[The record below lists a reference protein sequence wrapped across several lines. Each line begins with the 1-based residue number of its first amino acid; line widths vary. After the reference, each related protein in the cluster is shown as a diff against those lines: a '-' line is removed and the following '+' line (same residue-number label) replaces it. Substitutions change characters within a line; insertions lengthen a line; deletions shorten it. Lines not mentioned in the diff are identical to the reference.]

1 MLHLLGVSL
10 ADAVPAAMDHAGRK
24 GGQVRQDESGRG
36 GGFGRAGR
44 REPMI
49 NAPGVVTGLI
59 AVFVVVQ
66 LAQTLFGADFGLR
79 LMLSLAFIPLRYT
92 ASAAQLADIPGGQGA
107 AVWSFVTYALVHG
120 GWLHLA
126 VNSVWMLAFGSVLA
140 RRLGAWRFLVFSA
153 IAAAFGAGAH
163 LWLYWDR
170 ASVLVGASGA
180 ISGQMAGAVRLIF
193 APPGGLRAITSL
205 DPARVRPLSLAETFT
220 NGQALIFLGVWL
232 GLALATGA
240 LNINPTGNGSSIAWE
255 THVGGFIAGLLL
267 FGFLDRRPPR

>member
-1 MLHLLGVSL
+1 MRQE
-10 ADAVPAAMDHAGRK
+10 ADERGE
-24 GGQVRQDESGRG
+24 GSGRSSG
-36 GGFGRAGR
+36 

-66 LAQTLFGADFGLR
+66 LAQMLAGPQWGER
-79 LMLSLAFIPLRYT
+79 LLLAIAFIPLRYVSSP
-92 ASAAQLADIPGGQGA
+92 AELAGIPGGQGA
-107 AVWSFVTYALVHG
+107 AVWSFVTYALAHG

-126 VNSVWMLAFGSVLA
+126 VNSMWMLAFGSVLA

-153 IAAAFGAGAH
+153 ISAAFAAGAH
-163 LWLYWDR
+163 LWLYWGQ

-193 APPGGLRAITSL
+193 APPAGLRGITAL
-205 DPARVRPLSLAETFT
+205 DPVRVRPLSLVETFT
-220 NGQALIFLGVWL
+220 NSQALIFLGVWL

-240 LNINPTGNGSSIAWE
+240 LNINPTGSGSTIAWE
-255 THVGGFIAGLLL
+255 AHVGGFIAGLVL
-267 FGFLDRRPPR
+267 FGFLDKPHAG